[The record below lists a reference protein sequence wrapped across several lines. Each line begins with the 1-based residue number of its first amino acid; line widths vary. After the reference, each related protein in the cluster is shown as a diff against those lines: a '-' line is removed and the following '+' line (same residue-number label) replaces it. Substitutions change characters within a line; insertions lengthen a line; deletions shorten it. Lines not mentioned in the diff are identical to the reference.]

1 MLYRV
6 PALLAFRPVH
16 CPPVC
21 LTLIIKADPLQPE
34 SRRYTAVSPGP
45 FCFSSPRLE
54 LVLKSKTSATP
65 KGFHQHFWN
74 WSGWQVCLRWTQF
87 GRVPPLLVI
96 LTDAVALRRTGQRSR
111 NFWHLNNDNKKKER
125 KLMIPVWL
133 FQDLGKSGVWRSS
146 AEEGPISLAVN
157 QTNSYSKWFS

>member
-1 MLYRV
+1 MRRNKLYLRQTWQRHWKRNKYYHDALPVKDEAFMYTVAMLYRV
-6 PALLAFRPVH
+6 PALLAFCPVH

-34 SRRYTAVSPGP
+34 SRRDTAVSPGP

-54 LVLKSKTSATP
+54 LALKSKTSGTP

-111 NFWHLNNDNKKKER
+111 NFWHLNNDN
-125 KLMIPVWL
+125 
-133 FQDLGKSGVWRSS
+133 
-146 AEEGPISLAVN
+146 
-157 QTNSYSKWFS
+157 